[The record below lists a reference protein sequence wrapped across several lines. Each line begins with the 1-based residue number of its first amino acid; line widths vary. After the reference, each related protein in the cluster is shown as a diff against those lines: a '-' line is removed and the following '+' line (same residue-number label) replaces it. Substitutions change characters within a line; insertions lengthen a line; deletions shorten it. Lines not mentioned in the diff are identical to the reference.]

1 MGDVLGSSV
10 LGFAL
15 LAFVGIASA
24 VLLWDGFAAGAAGGH
39 GVRRD
44 AWRARAEVV
53 VGVIGFAAALWV
65 ALGLLSHA
73 H

>member
-1 MGDVLGSSV
+1 MATVLGSSV
-10 LGFAL
+10 LGLAL

-24 VLLWDGFAAGAAGGH
+24 VLLWDGLAAGLAGGH
-39 GVRRD
+39 ALRRD

-65 ALGLLSHA
+65 ALGLISHA

>member
-1 MGDVLGSSV
+1 MPRDLGSSI
-10 LGFAL
+10 LGLAL
-15 LAFVGIASA
+15 LAFIGVASA
-24 VLLWDGFAAGAAGGH
+24 VLLWDGLAAGVVGH
-39 GVRRD
+39 QALRR